1 MVEHTAP
8 RMQLYSFLPKSLFET
23 PQLHFLPQAFK
34 LDDIIRANVSNHS
47 VLTVSVADSVV

>member
-8 RMQLYSFLPKSLFET
+8 IMQLYSFLPKSLFET